1 MLWVQSLGAFRGMG
15 EAQHYQILGLRQEPP
30 FSRRMAYSSRRNL
43 CQEQALDTILP
54 TKGSLPRAML
64 NPLDTLVPREQI
76 ALSKENC
83 SKQKKVEG
91 ATAALT
97 VWPPPHTATHTHTQ
111 RERERDRERE
121 GEPRADRCLR
131 SATAGHHTKTM
142 SREYSPPQS
151 RGRSCKPPSW
161 GRIRRRR
168 SGGDPSPPC

>member
-1 MLWVQSLGAFRGMG
+1 MG

-54 TKGSLPRAML
+54 AKGSLPRAML

-83 SKQKKVEG
+83 SKQKRCRG
-91 ATAALT
+91 PHRPSPSGHHRT
-97 VWPPPHTATHTHTQ
+97 PPHTHTQ
-111 RERERDRERE
+111 RERERERERE

-131 SATAGHHTKTM
+131 SATAGRHTKTM

-161 GRIRRRR
+161 GRIRRHR